1 MKEVFG
7 SFQRI
12 RQPRSYFKLFPYSQR
27 GRHSGQVSLFLIGRL
42 FSYILPDATRKGCV
56 SSWYL
61 PKSDS
66 GNLNWHKSLDKEYK

>member
-1 MKEVFG
+1 MKEVSG

-12 RQPRSYFKLFPYSQR
+12 RQPLSYFKLFPYSQG

-56 SSWYL
+56 SPPGICQKARL
-61 PKSDS
+61 REFK
-66 GNLNWHKSLDKEYK
+66 LA